1 MTGLAWA
8 QSSTAPA
15 VAQPSATAAQP
26 SPGKAPAASQ
36 SNGKVP
42 SAAPAAASKDDAQ
55 DPDTIILSDTLTY
68 DDVKKQSVF
77 TGNVIMTRGLMTLT
91 ADKLVLNED
100 ADGNQFGTATVAP
113 GKLVK
118 IRQENPEKFEV
129 LEALGLRG
137 EYDGKKEQ
145 IEMIGQA
152 VVTRYVCG
160 KPFDNVKGER
170 VIYHQKT
177 GTYEAFG
184 GPQSAAHGGRVRS
197 VAQPKTKT
205 DAAVAECQKKSASTQ

>member
-15 VAQPSATAAQP
+15 AAQPSATEAQP
-26 SPGKAPAASQ
+26 THGTAAPTAGQPNGKAP
-36 SNGKVP
+36 
-42 SAAPAAASKDDAQ
+42 SATASKDDAQ

-205 DAAVAECQKKSASTQ
+205 DAAVAECKKKSASTQ